1 MRFTIDDAA
10 GTLEVDEAAK
20 REVPLY
26 SPEAFEILSAVWLKV
41 GWDQKYPYCFSW
53 MGRPVIQLP
62 EDLVRLQEVVWAV
75 QPDVVVET
83 GVAHGGSSVF
93 LAGLFRTLGKGRV
106 ISVDIEIRPHNR
118 KAIEE
123 HPLAD
128 LITLVEGDAVAPET
142 VAIVRNLVKADESV
156 LVLLDS
162 NHSFEHVSAELEAYW
177 AMVSVGSYI
186 IAADGITA
194 SVADTPRGNPG
205 WKQNN
210 PAEAAKTFAA
220 RHPEFIL
227 EEPPWPFNE
236 SPLTRSVTHWPSAWL
251 RRSEV

>member
-1 MRFTIDDAA
+1 MRFTIDDVA
-10 GTLEVDEAAK
+10 GTLEMEEGAK
-20 REVPLY
+20 RALPLY
-26 SPEAFEILSAVWLKV
+26 SPEAFEILSAAWLKV

-62 EDLVRLQEVVWAV
+62 EDLVRLQEVVWGL

-93 LAGLFRTLGKGRV
+93 LAGLFRALGKGRV

-123 HPLAD
+123 HPLSD

-142 VAIVRNLVKADESV
+142 VARVRGLVNSDESV

-162 NHSFEHVSAELEAYW
+162 NHSLEHVSAELEAYGP
-177 AMVSVGSYI
+177 MVSPGSYVV
-186 IAADGITA
+186 AADGITA
-194 SVADTPRGNPG
+194 SVADTPRGHLEWRHDNPS
-205 WKQNN
+205 
-210 PAEAAKTFAA
+210 EAAKAFAA
-220 RHPEFIL
+220 RHPEFVL

-236 SPLTRSVTHWPSAWL
+236 SPLTQAVTHWPSAWL
-251 RRSEV
+251 RRTDL

>member
-10 GTLEVDEAAK
+10 GTLEVEEGTARAL
-20 REVPLY
+20 PLY
-26 SPEAFEILSAVWLKV
+26 SPEAFEILSAAWLKV

-62 EDLVRLQEVVWAV
+62 EDLVRLQEVVWEL

-93 LAGLFRTLGKGRV
+93 LAGLFRALGKGRV
-106 ISVDIEIRPHNR
+106 ISVDIEIRSHNR
-118 KAIEE
+118 RAIEE
-123 HPLAD
+123 HPLSD

-142 VAIVRNLVKADESV
+142 VATVGSLVKDGESV

-162 NHSFEHVSAELEAYW
+162 NHSLEHVSAELEAYGP
-177 AMVSVGSYI
+177 MVSPGSYVV
-186 IAADGITA
+186 AADGITA
-194 SVADTPRGNPG
+194 FVADTPRGHPEWQTDNPS
-205 WKQNN
+205 
-210 PAEAAKTFAA
+210 EAAKVFLA
-220 RHPEFIL
+220 RHPEFVL
-227 EEPPWPFNE
+227 EEPTWPFNE

-251 RRSEV
+251 RRTDV